1 MDKQQGW
8 KKLLRADPT
17 DWLLEPDD
25 PGIRYLAL
33 RDIADADTAE
43 LVTARKRAHTSG
55 PIAEVLTKMDNEGYW
70 AKPGAGYFP
79 MYTGTVWSII
89 LLAQLG
95 AKIDMDKRIATACN
109 YTLDHSLTKY
119 GHFTASGTPAG
130 NIDCMQGN
138 LCYALLELG
147 CTDSRLERAYDLM
160 ARYVTDEGIAPMK
173 DRKAKIRYYAAKC
186 GPLFAC
192 NGTSGKPCAWG
203 AIKIML
209 AFGKLPDKKKT
220 PMIDRAIKMG
230 IDFLFSKDP
239 AKADY
244 PIGYSPKPTGKPSGN
259 WWKFGFPDFM
269 VSDILQ
275 NVEALAL
282 LGYGKDP
289 RLANAMQIILDKQD
303 EKGRWTMEYSYTGKT
318 WVDFGAKNQPNKW
331 VTLRALRVLKQINE

>member
-1 MDKQQGW
+1 
-8 KKLLRADPT
+8 
-17 DWLLEPDD
+17 
-25 PGIRYLAL
+25 
-33 RDIADADTAE
+33 
-43 LVTARKRAHTSG
+43 
-55 PIAEVLTKMDNEGYW
+55 
-70 AKPGAGYFP
+70 
-79 MYTGTVWSII
+79 
-89 LLAQLG
+89 
-95 AKIDMDKRIATACN
+95 
-109 YTLDHSLTKY
+109 
-119 GHFTASGTPAG
+119 
-130 NIDCMQGN
+130 MQGN